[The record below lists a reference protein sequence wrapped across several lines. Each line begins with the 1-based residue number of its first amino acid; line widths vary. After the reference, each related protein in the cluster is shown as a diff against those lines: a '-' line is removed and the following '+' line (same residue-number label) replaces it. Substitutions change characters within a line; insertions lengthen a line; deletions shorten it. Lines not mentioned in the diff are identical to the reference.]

1 VCGPACRAAR
11 DRKLS
16 RARRRREI
24 EDYRADERE
33 RQRQSRQARRAKA
46 HSAEA
51 RSAEARS
58 AEANPVGHAPASA
71 AKPRQLP
78 PEVVEWVE
86 RAVDRSRASLMR
98 DLRRFWPSRSESVA
112 ASGEVSRASF
122 GGQVMDSAKQSGTI
136 MDGGHA

>member
-11 DRKLS
+11 DRKLA

-46 HSAEA
+46 

-58 AEANPVGHAPASA
+58 VEANPVGHAPPSA
-71 AKPRQLP
+71 AKQRQLP
-78 PEVVEWVE
+78 PEVVELVE

-98 DLRRFWPSRSESVA
+98 DLLRFWPSRGESVA

-122 GGQVMDSAKQSGTI
+122 GGQVMDLAKQSGAS